1 METMQAY
8 LPIHFYVRDILH
20 ERKKNNRGGQLLGIN
35 KIFSILKTAPF
46 TIPCVSYSAEVRKK
60 RDRKSLNFLFKNIE
74 DNNKSTLHP

>member
-8 LPIHFYVRDILH
+8 LPKHLYVRDILH
-20 ERKKNNRGGQLLGIN
+20 ERKKNNRGGQLLGMN
-35 KIFSILKTAPF
+35 KIFSILKTVPF

-60 RDRKSLNFLFKNIE
+60 RDRKTLNFLFKNIE